1 MKSAMRCAPFDIALS
16 VIKTAWRY
24 TPMRSVSLSQ
34 GEFILFFSSMIITE
48 SITRQK
54 EVERRMNTEECKV
67 YISHQNTSSDQQK
80 TEDLNPSARICF
92 DLNILTKS
100 TSRVCLCASDTA
112 LCAPVWPPV
121 SKSLS
126 VFLPSPSLQVIDC
139 WWWWWWSRRA
149 LKVFYTNWFSWLSL
163 SL

>member
-1 MKSAMRCAPFDIALS
+1 MRCAPFDIALS

-24 TPMRSVSLSQ
+24 TPMRNVSLSQ

-80 TEDLNPSARICF
+80 MRKSSEDLNPSARICF
-92 DLNILTKS
+92 EYFDYIYFKGLSLCERHCTVRSCLAACQQKF
-100 TSRVCLCASDTA
+100 VCLPPK
-112 LCAPVWPPV
+112 PVFAGLRDQKLGEV
-121 SKSLS
+121 
-126 VFLPSPSLQVIDC
+126 
-139 WWWWWWSRRA
+139 
-149 LKVFYTNWFSWLSL
+149 WFGDD
-163 SL
+163 

>member
-1 MKSAMRCAPFDIALS
+1 MKSTIRCAPFDIALS

-92 DLNILTKS
+92 ELNILTKGRCQKKTYLFGNLS
-100 TSRVCLCASDTA
+100 QTSDPTHPLRTFGT
-112 LCAPVWPPV
+112 P
-121 SKSLS
+121 LS
-126 VFLPSPSLQVIDC
+126 E
-139 WWWWWWSRRA
+139 R
-149 LKVFYTNWFSWLSL
+149 
-163 SL
+163 